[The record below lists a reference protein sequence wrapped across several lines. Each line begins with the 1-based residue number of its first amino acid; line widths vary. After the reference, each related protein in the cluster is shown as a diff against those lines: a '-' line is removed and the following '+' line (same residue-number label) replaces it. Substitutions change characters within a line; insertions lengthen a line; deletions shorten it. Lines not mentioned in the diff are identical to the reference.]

1 MGNFSPSLSIAA
13 VTIYQTLTELS
24 CGNSEPY
31 CVGYRQLVERSGYCR
46 TTVIHAVKE
55 LTWRGWVK
63 KHTTFDE
70 TEKKLRNVYEL
81 LR

>member
-1 MGNFSPSLSIAA
+1 MSNISPSLSIAA
-13 VTIYQTLTELS
+13 VTIYQTLAELS
-24 CGNSEPY
+24 CGREEP
-31 CVGYRQLVERSGYCR
+31 CRVGYRQLAERSGYCR

-55 LTWRGWVK
+55 LTWQGWVK
-63 KHTTFDE
+63 KYTTFDE